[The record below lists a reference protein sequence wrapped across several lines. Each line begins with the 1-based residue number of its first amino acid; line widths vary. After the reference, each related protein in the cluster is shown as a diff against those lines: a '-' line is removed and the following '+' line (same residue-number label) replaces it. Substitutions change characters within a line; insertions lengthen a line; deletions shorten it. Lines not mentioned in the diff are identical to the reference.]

1 VLVSFGQL
9 AQASSSSVI
18 SEQSNTLTFTWEPGK
33 QFYDDRAM
41 FVIYNLEEGITEF
54 DTSAAKTQN
63 KTGTFVLSKGFSGKE
78 VHVYLAFVSEDRKN
92 RSNSILDYYH

>member
-1 VLVSFGQL
+1 LVLVSFGQL

-41 FVIYNLEEGITEF
+41 FVVYNLEEGITELIHQRQ
-54 DTSAAKTQN
+54 K
-63 KTGTFVLSKGFSGKE
+63 
-78 VHVYLAFVSEDRKN
+78 RK
-92 RSNSILDYYH
+92 IKQEHLF